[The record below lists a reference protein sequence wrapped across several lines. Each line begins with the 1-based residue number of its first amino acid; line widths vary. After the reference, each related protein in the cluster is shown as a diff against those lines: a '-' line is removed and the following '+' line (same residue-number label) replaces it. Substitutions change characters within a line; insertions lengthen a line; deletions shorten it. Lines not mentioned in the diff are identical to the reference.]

1 MPYSESCVYTL
12 NPRKVWGYRLVCSPW
27 FVFGLWSPRK
37 VFFTHTVTHTRIVVL
52 YAAFAQYS
60 VDGPAKQSKQ
70 SIYKTFDTL
79 TCNPCA
85 QSERSEFFVFV
96 FLILIKQINTL
107 SYLSSSCTSI
117 ANLNYEVINPSKNS
131 QEITVPAKITFRG
144 GDFVAFESNSI
155 KFQRNV
161 KFQALSMLKWGAAPA
176 SDCLS
181 LVHFLSSIWKSLY
194 IKSTPEA
201 TTFWRDPTQK
211 WDCESPR

>member
-1 MPYSESCVYTL
+1 MLLSHNILWMAQPNSLNKAFTKRSTL
-12 NPRKVWGYRLVCSPW
+12 LR
-27 FVFGLWSPRK
+27 
-37 VFFTHTVTHTRIVVL
+37 VTHVHKVK
-52 YAAFAQYS
+52 
-60 VDGPAKQSKQ
+60 GQS
-70 SIYKTFDTL
+70 FL
-79 TCNPCA
+79 
-85 QSERSEFFVFV
+85 FV

-131 QEITVPAKITFRG
+131 QEIRVPAKITFRG